1 MLEQV
6 WVVTF
11 GDVRMA
17 PKHDNPVSCCSSD
30 AAADGVQHMDSL
42 DAAYQVDFTRRLAIE
57 FAEVD
62 GCYRIQVGVRHVRVA
77 AGVVVWAR
85 REGGTGK

>member
-1 MLEQV
+1 MQY
-6 WVVTF
+6 
-11 GDVRMA
+11 
-17 PKHDNPVSCCSSD
+17 
-30 AAADGVQHMDSL
+30 MDSL
-42 DAAYQVDFTRRLAIE
+42 DPAYQLYFTRRLAIE

-62 GCYRIQVGVRHVRVA
+62 GCYRIQVGIRHVRVA